1 MRDKRF
7 GSLTYE
13 IPRLAFF
20 IIVLLT
26 KISKFLEENRHV
38 LVLSLM
44 TTPSTKTSMQILLH
58 KKQIK
63 INFNSAVS
71 CD

>member
-1 MRDKRF
+1 MRHKRF

-13 IPRLAFF
+13 ISRLAFF
-20 IIVLLT
+20 LSVLLT
-26 KISKFLEENRHV
+26 KILKFLEENRHV

-44 TTPSTKTSMQILLH
+44 TTSSTMTSMQILLH

-63 INFNSAVS
+63 L
-71 CD
+71 